1 MPGNETAPMTAATG
15 RHLARGLDAPPG
27 LPVPAVRDR
36 FGRRGRQVV
45 QEHRQAVPPPPASPL
60 SQHLAGG
67 EARAQAIS
75 GMEPPRPAVFRPAPA
90 RERVPTL
97 PGVGCLW
104 AGVLASARGEVRRF
118 APPQECAS

>member
-1 MPGNETAPMTAATG
+1 MTRTSTYSTSSGNPTRRFIHKNDSA
-15 RHLARGLDAPPG
+15 DAEC
-27 LPVPAVRDR
+27 R
-36 FGRRGRQVV
+36 

-60 SQHLAGG
+60 SQRLAGG
-67 EARAQAIS
+67 EGRDQAIS

-90 RERVPTL
+90 SERVPTL